1 MFLLVIFIINSTFTT
16 FKKIKS
22 KEFLKGRTHGS
33 LGECR
38 MSIYDA
44 ELLLLDM
51 CSNLKH
57 NFTALG
63 NNLYSLFYIFTFKH
77 TQMHTYITHTRTQE
91 LTKEQYIK

>member
-16 FKKIKS
+16 FKKIK
-22 KEFLKGRTHGS
+22 EFLLKGRTHGS

-77 TQMHTYITHTRTQE
+77 TQMHIYYTHTHTRTN
-91 LTKEQYIK
+91 

>member
-1 MFLLVIFIINSTFTT
+1 MFLLIIFIINSTFTT

-33 LGECR
+33 LGEYR

-44 ELLLLDM
+44 ELLLLI

-63 NNLYSLFYIFTFKH
+63 NNLYSLLYFYILNTH
-77 TQMHTYITHTRTQE
+77 RCTYITHTRTQE

>member
-16 FKKIKS
+16 FFKKIKS

-33 LGECR
+33 LGEYR

-44 ELLLLDM
+44 ELLLLI

-77 TQMHTYITHTRTQE
+77 TQMHMYYTHTHTRTN
-91 LTKEQYIK
+91 